1 MKAKLKL
8 ARNMKIT
15 NRHCRRVRIVEK
27 VQDLQH
33 ITLPNDFETN
43 YGPTD
48 DLPVYYIVKVEVKVA
63 WFWVTLVS
71 ESCDISDG
79 DTRQYIMKR
88 AKELCIKLMGN

>member
-1 MKAKLKL
+1 
-8 ARNMKIT
+8 MKII
-15 NRHCRRVRIVEK
+15 NRYSRRVRIVEE
-27 VQDLQH
+27 VRGLQH

-48 DLPVYYIVKVEVKVA
+48 DLPVYFIVKVEVKVA

-79 DTRQYIMKR
+79 DTRPYILKR
-88 AKELCIKLMGN
+88 AKELCKKLESREDE